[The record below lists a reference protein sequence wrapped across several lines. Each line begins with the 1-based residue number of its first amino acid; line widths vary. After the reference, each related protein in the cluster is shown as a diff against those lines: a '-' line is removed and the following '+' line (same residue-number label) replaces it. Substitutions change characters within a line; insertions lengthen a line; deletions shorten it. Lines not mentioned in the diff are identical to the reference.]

1 MYGNGYLGK
10 WMTILYMYWVPVV
23 NVFLMVYFAWS
34 MSGDG
39 MPWYYGWKG
48 FAIILIVTLGV
59 VFGFNYVDRKNGL
72 PYDGMPDKADS

>member
-1 MYGNGYLGK
+1 
-10 WMTILYMYWVPVV
+10 
-23 NVFLMVYFAWS
+23 
-34 MSGDG
+34 